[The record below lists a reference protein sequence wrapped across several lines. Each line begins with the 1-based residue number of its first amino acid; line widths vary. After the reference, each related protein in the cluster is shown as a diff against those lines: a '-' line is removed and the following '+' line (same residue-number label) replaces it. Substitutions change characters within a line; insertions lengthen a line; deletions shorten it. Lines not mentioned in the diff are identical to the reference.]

1 MTATILDYDA
11 HPIWRFAAWAV
22 IAGCV
27 VWAAW
32 SIRQEA
38 QR

>member
-11 HPIWRFAAWAV
+11 PGWLAARAV
-22 IAGCV
+22 ATV
-27 VWAAW
+27 AVAVWAAW

-38 QR
+38 RR